1 MPAIA
6 LTDTNNMFG
15 ALEFSETMAKAGVQP
30 IIGLTIAVSVSKTNK
45 GALREPDGMLVLLAT
60 SKQGYLNLMQI
71 ASKVFLAVDTIQF
84 ICASLALGTFIVMLL
99 CGYSLNTLA
108 RVLRSILLCG
118 ALGLLSYHLLIL
130 MPAMNL
136 DLRTYWDAAEIGN
149 TVLADTHKDNF
160 LAMHSTASRTIGGI
174 TLAVL
179 TTFFLGLWTAEHPKV
194 SNAPEPA

>member
-1 MPAIA
+1 MPAHSVFRFAQILHLLSLA
-6 LTDTNNMFG
+6 LWMGSTAMSGVVAAIVFPTMRKLDPTLG
-15 ALEFSETMAKAGVQP
+15 AYPDYTGDHAILGAG
-30 IIGLTIAVSVSKTNK
+30 
-45 GALREPDGMLVLLAT
+45 
-60 SKQGYLNLMQI
+60 QI

-174 TLAVL
+174 TLVVL
-179 TTFFLGLWTAEHPKV
+179 VTFFLGLWTAEHPKV